1 MESALLQLRVF
12 RGLINASTPPVYPS
26 SVGSAAAAPAVENVW
41 DMLLIPEDKPK
52 RGAQPSN
59 MLRDIG
65 RVCVQAGFVRREVLS
80 SRILPESGAKGAEG
94 AGAGIVG
101 GVEDVDVLAMMV
113 DVEDGIEAVMG
124 TGFGTEVGLLGGL
137 ELGEGEIGLEELNQ
151 MMDIIREAPTQ
162 ESIDHLVS
170 IALSSTVHVKG
181 IVDCLLHLLQRRA
194 LTQDLHPLSLLC
206 TSITSHPGI
215 LDLIFLLHHPR
226 ELLEPLETFCNE
238 WRVSTAS
245 GMMSSMMMMLGPADG
260 GEDDVD
266 GLKGVFEEFGKVW
279 VVVGYVVEKFE
290 VGMGREWGEG
300 GRCFDGIVLL
310 YRNLPSLFRNHS
322 GFCYRFFAQTLGDQ
336 GTTPEEER
344 FMSRWLSALFGNDGI
359 SDDLIRS
366 SDPQTLITLAPIL
379 FERSVGAY
387 QAGQIE
393 YETLQGGLD
402 YFQEPFLSY
411 VLVPGV
417 VGWLSEEIVF
427 SGEHSNISQMILRSI
442 VLSDRFPDHMAR
454 IVGRQILN
462 ALDAVDQ
469 LRHQEHIAR
478 RRSSSIMVDNDGT
491 GSKPPY
497 SDDLTEARDRIMRC
511 MASTSTVVGG
521 GALASHHGERT
532 TTSGHAIHGA
542 ATLFYRTQAMF
553 HNIAKSGRSKFMRD
567 YMWDEEAEGDWP
579 TMQHFLDV
587 DMCKMAL
594 EFGGARWFV
603 SMIVEEVLE
612 AGKSGGAIRAT
623 ELGASLL
630 TTPLIFSPCLHN
642 LPANL
647 LRTLLVDAIPLAL
660 NSTPPRV
667 VSYFQGQILG
677 VFVGHC
683 LVFGNTEVA
692 MVAESKTSDDEY
704 GIKDTED
711 EEQQT
716 LGGWFLENVD
726 KAEIMTKSS
735 VFSIWNDGN
744 PERAVGWKGF
754 VKGLKSHELLR
765 EQWVNVS
772 GF

>member
-1 MESALLQLRVF
+1 
-12 RGLINASTPPVYPS
+12 
-26 SVGSAAAAPAVENVW
+26 
-41 DMLLIPEDKPK
+41 
-52 RGAQPSN
+52 
-59 MLRDIG
+59 
-65 RVCVQAGFVRREVLS
+65 
-80 SRILPESGAKGAEG
+80 
-94 AGAGIVG
+94 
-101 GVEDVDVLAMMV
+101 
-113 DVEDGIEAVMG
+113 
-124 TGFGTEVGLLGGL
+124 
-137 ELGEGEIGLEELNQ
+137 
-151 MMDIIREAPTQ
+151 
-162 ESIDHLVS
+162 
-170 IALSSTVHVKG
+170 
-181 IVDCLLHLLQRRA
+181 
-194 LTQDLHPLSLLC
+194 
-206 TSITSHPGI
+206 
-215 LDLIFLLHHPR
+215 
-226 ELLEPLETFCNE
+226 
-238 WRVSTAS
+238 
-245 GMMSSMMMMLGPADG
+245 
-260 GEDDVD
+260 
-266 GLKGVFEEFGKVW
+266 
-279 VVVGYVVEKFE
+279 
-290 VGMGREWGEG
+290 
-300 GRCFDGIVLL
+300 L

-366 SDPQTLITLAPIL
+366 VHTIELLSNAQFHVTSPKHSPPKIIRPSDPHYLGPDPVR
-379 FERSVGAY
+379 E
-387 QAGQIE
+387 AGQIE

-427 SGEHSNISQMILRSI
+427 SGYVAIFIVRGFRLVRYYVASLSLWPKVEHSNISQMILRSI

-612 AGKSGGAIRAT
+612 AGKSGGAIRASILANSFT
-623 ELGASLL
+623 HPAAELGASLL